1 MNNVDQADQLRG
13 SYRFD
18 RWMRKRKW
26 WWSMWMWG
34 VQVLLVNS
42 YILYKTAHLLI
53 WKPPP
58 KNVLSQYDFRHAI
71 VLRWFEVDRQ
81 NVSDTNSG
89 CKRKRPDAASVS
101 GSCTSSV
108 QTGINFKRATCVT
121 DKSLDPI
128 TGSRRERLDE
138 YPEH

>member
-1 MNNVDQADQLRG
+1 MASL
-13 SYRFD
+13 
-18 RWMRKRKW
+18 
-26 WWSMWMWG
+26 G
-34 VQVLLVNS
+34 VL
-42 YILYKTAHLLI
+42 IAATLLI